1 MENPSAQFSSIHV
14 VAPLVKV
21 DMSLF
26 SVCQPG
32 PMAALTF
39 KTGQEDTGKKKNQ
52 QKPTKNQQPLLKQSD
67 AKCHRTKI

>member
-1 MENPSAQFSSIHV
+1 MEFSSIHV

-32 PMAALTF
+32 LMAVLTF
-39 KTGQEDTGKKKNQ
+39 KTGQEGTRKEKIKKK
-52 QKPTKNQQPLLKQSD
+52 KNQQPLLKQSD